1 MEKLGQHIKQLGQH
15 IKQVGRRTQR
25 GSRLTTPHL
34 CEVSARHARGE
45 TFIVKLFLVEK
56 GPSQSRT
63 WCEMSRYWN
72 I

>member
-34 CEVSARHARGE
+34 CEVSARHARGAGGSGE
-45 TFIVKLFLVEK
+45 TFIVKPF
-56 GPSQSRT
+56 
-63 WCEMSRYWN
+63 
-72 I
+72 